1 MKKHSLVKTKVYWVL
16 VFGVLSLFGTQGMAE
31 NHVKDGVYYI
41 DNPQNVAVPSETVT
55 KIVFNMTGTYSAAN
69 YEWSGEFTNHDNVAD
84 SWVKSVEEIDIS
96 GLTDIVGHWAFKG
109 FTSLKTIQWPSD
121 IIVIPTGA
129 FTKSGIEELA
139 IPITVTEIQE
149 SAFSECSN
157 LQTVTVQ
164 PSEDHPFVIKTGAF
178 NNSKAIKSV
187 ILPKTYQV
195 DGKTYP
201 QCEYGAFD
209 FDATDGQTVVSN
221 LVSGNCA
228 TLILPEVDNESEEA
242 QFTNYDWYV
251 GEYKEGLVLI
261 NHDDVLNSREA
272 HANTDAAKAAGKAGW
287 WQFFMSTTSNII
299 PVPAGKD
306 FIRTFS
312 DPRPYQLPQGEMVVD
327 HNDYN
332 NNKDEIKDRYPEGSS
347 KVRWSEDGNK
357 VVITDD
363 AIMAYRV
370 INYTDEGKMA
380 DRNAPV
386 NPKVTV
392 LRIESYVPSETG
404 VILRSNS
411 VSEDRVYYFKKYN
424 GEEKKY
430 PYNSD
435 IADADVNLLHHSM
448 TSVAIHPTD
457 RGGLNQFDTKQPI
470 THRNFGFTTNSKY
483 SASTEAPKFVR
494 LQNTNTKENRAYL
507 KLTAQLY
514 PYSDET
520 ADGGS
525 GTQVGAKAFSVNAAP
540 AKAPSTIQ
548 TVGIQGFEDIPAG
561 LVVISKNHPSAYGEA
576 TGVVSLESE
585 VVTDNNYYTLQ
596 GMRVDRPV
604 KGIYIKNGKK
614 FLVK

>member
-109 FTSLKTIQWPSD
+109 FTSLKTIQWPSA
-121 IIVIPTGA
+121 ITVIPEDA
-129 FTKSGIEELA
+129 FANSGIDELVV
-139 IPITVTEIQE
+139 PITVVEIQPR
-149 SAFSECSN
+149 AFSRCTH
-157 LQTVTVQ
+157 LQTVTIQ
-164 PSEDHPFVIKTGAF
+164 PSEDHTFIIKNDAF
-178 NNSKAIKSV
+178 NNSKGIKSV
-187 ILPKTYQV
+187 ILPKVYQI
-195 DGKTYP
+195 DGQTYP

-209 FDATDGQTVVSN
+209 YDVTDGQTNVTN
-221 LVSGNCA
+221 LVTGNCGA
-228 TLILPEVDNESEEA
+228 LILPEVDNESEAA

-251 GEYKEGLVLI
+251 GQYKEGLVLT
-261 NHDDVLNSREA
+261 NHNDIVTSREA
-272 HANTDAAKAAGKAGW
+272 HANTDAAKAAGNAGW
-287 WQFFMSTTSNII
+287 WQFFISTTSNII
-299 PVPAGKD
+299 PVPSGKD

-312 DPRPYQLPQGEMVVD
+312 DPRPYQLPKGELKVD
-327 HNDYN
+327 MNDYN
-332 NNKDEIKDRYPEGSS
+332 NNKNGIKDRYPEDSP
-347 KVRWSEDGNK
+347 KVRKEGNNM
-357 VVITDD
+357 VITDD

-370 INYTDEGKMA
+370 IDYSDEGKMN

-411 VSEDRVYYFKKYN
+411 VSEDRVYYFQKYN

-520 ADGGS
+520 ADGGP

-561 LVVISKNHPSAYGEA
+561 MVVISKNHPSAYGEA

>member
-41 DNPQNVAVPSETVT
+41 DNPQNVAVPSEIVT
-55 KIVFNMTGTYSAAN
+55 KIVFDMTGTYSAAN
-69 YEWSGEFTNHDNVAD
+69 NEWSGEFTNHDNVAD

-109 FTSLKTIQWPSD
+109 FTSLKTIQWPSA
-121 IIVIPTGA
+121 ITVIPEDA
-129 FTKSGIEELA
+129 FANSGIDELVV
-139 IPITVTEIQE
+139 PITVVEIQPR
-149 SAFSECSN
+149 AFSRCTH
-157 LQTVTVQ
+157 LQTVTIQ
-164 PSEDHPFVIKTGAF
+164 PSEDHTFIIKNDAF
-178 NNSKAIKSV
+178 NNSKGIKSV
-187 ILPKTYQV
+187 ILPKVYQI
-195 DGKTYP
+195 DGQTYP

-209 FDATDGQTVVSN
+209 YDVTDGQTNVTN
-221 LVSGNCA
+221 LVTGNCGA
-228 TLILPEVDNESEEA
+228 LILPEVDNESEEV
-242 QFTNYDWYV
+242 QFANYDWYV
-251 GEYKEGLVLI
+251 GQYKEGLVLT
-261 NHDDVLNSREA
+261 NHNDIVTSREDYA
-272 HANTDAAKAAGKAGW
+272 EKATDGNAGW

-299 PVPAGKD
+299 PVPSGKD

-312 DPRPYQLPQGEMVVD
+312 DPRPYQLPKGELKVD
-327 HNDYN
+327 MNDYN
-332 NNKDEIKDRYPEGSS
+332 SNKNGIKNRYPEDSP
-347 KVRWSEDGNK
+347 KVRKEGNNI
-357 VVITDD
+357 VITDD

-411 VSEDRVYYFKKYN
+411 VSEDRVYYFQKYN

-430 PYNSD
+430 PYNST

-483 SASTEAPKFVR
+483 NASTEAPKFVR

-520 ADGGS
+520 ADGGP

-561 LVVISKNHPSAYGEA
+561 MVVISKNHPSAYGEA

>member
-109 FTSLKTIQWPSD
+109 FTSLKTIQWPSA
-121 IIVIPTGA
+121 ITVIPEDA
-129 FTKSGIEELA
+129 FANSGIDELVV
-139 IPITVTEIQE
+139 PITVVEIQPR
-149 SAFSECSN
+149 AFSRCTH
-157 LQTVTVQ
+157 LQTVTIQ
-164 PSEDHPFVIKTGAF
+164 PSEDHTFIIKNDAF
-178 NNSKAIKSV
+178 NNSKGIKSV
-187 ILPKTYQV
+187 ILPKVYQI
-195 DGKTYP
+195 DGQTYP

-209 FDATDGQTVVSN
+209 YDVTDGQTNVTN
-221 LVSGNCA
+221 LVTGNCGA
-228 TLILPEVDNESEEA
+228 LILPEVDNESEEV
-242 QFTNYDWYV
+242 QFANYDWYV
-251 GEYKEGLVLI
+251 GQYKEGLVLT
-261 NHDDVLNSREA
+261 NHNDIVTSREA
-272 HANTDAAKAAGKAGW
+272 HANTDAAKAAGNAGW

-312 DPRPYQLPQGEMVVD
+312 DPRPYQLPKGELKVD
-327 HNDYN
+327 MNDYN
-332 NNKDEIKDRYPEGSS
+332 SNKNGIKDRYPEDSPN
-347 KVRWSEDGNK
+347 VRIEGNNM
-357 VVITDD
+357 VITDD

-411 VSEDRVYYFKKYN
+411 VSEDRVYYFQKYT

-457 RGGLNQFDTKQPI
+457 RGGLNQFDMKQPI

-520 ADGGS
+520 ADGGP

>member
-41 DNPQNVAVPSETVT
+41 DNPQNVAVPSETIT
-55 KIVFNMTGTYSAAN
+55 KIVFKMTGTYN
-69 YEWSGEFTNHDNVAD
+69 VVNHNDWSDQFTNQTV
-84 SWVKSVEEIDIS
+84 SWIQQVEEIDLSGFTDIS
-96 GLTDIVGHWAFKG
+96 GSWAFKG

-164 PSEDHPFVIKTGAF
+164 PSEGHPFVIKTGAF

-228 TLILPEVDNESEEA
+228 TLILPEVDDESEVV
-242 QFTNYDWYV
+242 QFANYDWYV
-251 GEYKEGLVLI
+251 GEYKEGLVLTNQNDI
-261 NHDDVLNSREA
+261 VTSREDYA
-272 HANTDAAKAAGKAGW
+272 EKATDGNAGW

-299 PVPAGKD
+299 PVPSGKD

-312 DPRPYQLPQGEMVVD
+312 DPRPYQLPKGELKVD
-327 HNDYN
+327 MNDYN
-332 NNKDEIKDRYPEGSS
+332 SNKNGIKNRYPEDSPN
-347 KVRWSEDGNK
+347 VRIEGNNI
-357 VVITDD
+357 VITDD

-380 DRNAPV
+380 DQNAPV

-411 VSEDRVYYFKKYN
+411 VSEDRVYYFQKYK
-424 GEEKKY
+424 GEEKMY
-430 PYNSD
+430 PYNST

-520 ADGGS
+520 ADGGP

-561 LVVISKNHPSAYGEA
+561 MVVISKNHPSAYGEA

>member
-1 MKKHSLVKTKVYWVL
+1 VR
-16 VFGVLSLFGTQGMAE
+16 
-31 NHVKDGVYYI
+31 
-41 DNPQNVAVPSETVT
+41 
-55 KIVFNMTGTYSAAN
+55 
-69 YEWSGEFTNHDNVAD
+69 
-84 SWVKSVEEIDIS
+84 
-96 GLTDIVGHWAFKG
+96 
-109 FTSLKTIQWPSD
+109 
-121 IIVIPTGA
+121 
-129 FTKSGIEELA
+129 
-139 IPITVTEIQE
+139 
-149 SAFSECSN
+149 
-157 LQTVTVQ
+157 
-164 PSEDHPFVIKTGAF
+164 
-178 NNSKAIKSV
+178 
-187 ILPKTYQV
+187 
-195 DGKTYP
+195 
-201 QCEYGAFD
+201 
-209 FDATDGQTVVSN
+209 
-221 LVSGNCA
+221 
-228 TLILPEVDNESEEA
+228 
-242 QFTNYDWYV
+242 
-251 GEYKEGLVLI
+251 KEG
-261 NHDDVLNSREA
+261 N
-272 HANTDAAKAAGKAGW
+272 
-287 WQFFMSTTSNII
+287 NI
-299 PVPAGKD
+299 
-306 FIRTFS
+306 
-312 DPRPYQLPQGEMVVD
+312 
-327 HNDYN
+327 
-332 NNKDEIKDRYPEGSS
+332 
-347 KVRWSEDGNK
+347 
-357 VVITDD
+357 VITDD

-411 VSEDRVYYFKKYN
+411 VSEDRVYYFQKYN

-520 ADGGS
+520 ADGGP

-561 LVVISKNHPSAYGEA
+561 MVVISKNHPSAYGEA

>member
-1 MKKHSLVKTKVYWVL
+1 MMKKHSLVKTKVYWVL

-55 KIVFNMTGTYSAAN
+55 KIVFDMTGTYSAAN
-69 YEWSGEFTNHDNVAD
+69 YEWSGEFTNHDGNTD
-84 SWVKSVEEIDIS
+84 SWVQSVEEIDMS

-109 FTSLKTIQWPSD
+109 FTSLKTIKWPSA
-121 IIVIPTGA
+121 IAVIAEDA
-129 FTKSGIEELA
+129 FAKSAIEELT
-139 IPITVTEIQE
+139 IPATVTEVQAG
-149 SAFSECSN
+149 AFSECKD
-157 LQTVTVQ
+157 LHTVTIQ
-164 PSEDHPFVIKTGAF
+164 PSEDHTFIIKYDAF
-178 NNSKAIKSV
+178 NNSKAIKNV
-187 ILPKTYQV
+187 ILPKTYQI

-201 QCEYGAFD
+201 QCEYGAFCYD
-209 FDATDGQTVVSN
+209 VTDGQTTVSN
-221 LVSGNCA
+221 LVSGNCGA
-228 TLILPEVDNESEEA
+228 LVLPEVDNESEKV

-251 GEYKEGLVLI
+251 GEYKEGLVLT

-272 HANTDAAKAAGKAGW
+272 HANTDAAKAAGNAGW
-287 WQFFMSTTSNII
+287 WQFFISTTSNII

-312 DPRPYQLPQGEMVVD
+312 DPRPYQLPKGELKVD
-327 HNDYN
+327 MNDYN
-332 NNKDEIKDRYPEGSS
+332 NNKNSIKDRYPEDSPN
-347 KVRWSEDGNK
+347 VRIEGNNI
-357 VVITDD
+357 VITDD

-411 VSEDRVYYFKKYN
+411 VSEDRVYYFQKYT

-520 ADGGS
+520 ADGGP

-614 FLVK
+614 FLAK

>member
-41 DNPQNVAVPSETVT
+41 DNPQNVAVPSEIVT
-55 KIVFNMTGTYSAAN
+55 KIVFDMTGTYSAAN
-69 YEWSGEFTNHDNVAD
+69 NEWSGEFTNHENDAD
-84 SWVKSVEEIDIS
+84 SWVKQITEIDMS
-96 GLTDIVGHWAFKG
+96 GLTNIDGNWKFKG
-109 FTSLKTIQWPSD
+109 FTTLKTIKWPSA
-121 IIVIPTGA
+121 ITVIPEDA
-129 FTKSGIEELA
+129 FAKSAIEELT
-139 IPITVTEIQE
+139 IPATVTEVQAR
-149 SAFSECSN
+149 AFSECKD
-157 LQTVTVQ
+157 LHTVTIQ
-164 PSEDHPFVIKTGAF
+164 PSEDHTFIIKNDAF

-187 ILPKTYQV
+187 ILPKTYQI

-209 FDATDGQTVVSN
+209 YDVTDGQTTVRN
-221 LVSGNCA
+221 LVSGNCGA
-228 TLILPEVDNESEEA
+228 LVLPEVDNESEEV
-242 QFTNYDWYV
+242 QFANYDWYV
-251 GEYKEGLVLI
+251 GQYKEGLVLT
-261 NHDDVLNSREA
+261 NHNDIVTSREDYA
-272 HANTDAAKAAGKAGW
+272 EKATDGNAGW

-299 PVPAGKD
+299 PVPSGKD

-312 DPRPYQLPQGEMVVD
+312 DPRPYQLPKGELKVD
-327 HNDYN
+327 MNDYN
-332 NNKDEIKDRYPEGSS
+332 SNKNGIKDRYPEDSPN
-347 KVRWSEDGNK
+347 VRIEGNNI
-357 VVITDD
+357 VITDD

-411 VSEDRVYYFKKYN
+411 VSEDRVYYFQKYT

-430 PYNSD
+430 PYNSI

-457 RGGLNQFDTKQPI
+457 RGGLNQFDMKQPI

-520 ADGGS
+520 ADGGP
-525 GTQVGAKAFSVNAAP
+525 GTQVGAKTFSVNAAP

-561 LVVISKNHPSAYGEA
+561 MVVISKNHPSVYGEA

>member
-109 FTSLKTIQWPSD
+109 FTSLKTIQWPSA
-121 IIVIPTGA
+121 ITVIPEDA
-129 FTKSGIEELA
+129 FANSGIDELVV
-139 IPITVTEIQE
+139 PITVVEIQPR
-149 SAFSECSN
+149 AFSRCTH
-157 LQTVTVQ
+157 LQTVTIQ
-164 PSEDHPFVIKTGAF
+164 PSEDHTFIIKNDAF
-178 NNSKAIKSV
+178 NNSKGIKSV
-187 ILPKTYQV
+187 ILPKVYQI
-195 DGKTYP
+195 DGQTYP

-209 FDATDGQTVVSN
+209 YDVTDGQTNVTN
-221 LVSGNCA
+221 LVTGNCGA
-228 TLILPEVDNESEEA
+228 LILPEVDNESEEV
-242 QFTNYDWYV
+242 QFANYDWYV
-251 GEYKEGLVLI
+251 GQYKEGLVLT
-261 NHDDVLNSREA
+261 NHNDIVTSREDYA
-272 HANTDAAKAAGKAGW
+272 EKATDGNAGW

-299 PVPAGKD
+299 PVPSGKD

-312 DPRPYQLPQGEMVVD
+312 DPRPYQLPKGELKVD
-327 HNDYN
+327 MNDYN
-332 NNKDEIKDRYPEGSS
+332 SNKNGIKNRYPEDSP
-347 KVRWSEDGNK
+347 KVRKEGNNI
-357 VVITDD
+357 VITDD

-411 VSEDRVYYFKKYN
+411 VSEDRVYYFQKYN

-430 PYNSD
+430 PYNST

-483 SASTEAPKFVR
+483 NASTEAPKFVR

-520 ADGGS
+520 ADGGP

-561 LVVISKNHPSAYGEA
+561 MVVISKNHPSAYGEA

>member
-55 KIVFNMTGTYSAAN
+55 KIVFDMTGTYSAAN
-69 YEWSGEFTNHDNVAD
+69 YEWSGEFTNHDGNTD
-84 SWVKSVEEIDIS
+84 SWVQSVEEIDMS

-109 FTSLKTIQWPSD
+109 FTSLKTIKWPSA
-121 IIVIPTGA
+121 IAVIAEDA
-129 FTKSGIEELA
+129 FAKSAIEKLT
-139 IPITVTEIQE
+139 IPATVIEVQAG
-149 SAFSECSN
+149 AFSECKD
-157 LQTVTVQ
+157 LHTVTIQ
-164 PSEDHPFVIKTGAF
+164 PTEDHTFIIKYDAF
-178 NNSKAIKSV
+178 NNSKAIKNV
-187 ILPKTYQV
+187 ILPKTYQI
-195 DGKTYP
+195 DGTTYP
-201 QCEYGAFD
+201 QCEYGAFCYD
-209 FDATDGQTVVSN
+209 VTDGQTTVSN
-221 LVSGNCA
+221 LVSGNCGA
-228 TLILPEVDNESEEA
+228 LVLPEVDNESEEV

-251 GEYKEGLVLI
+251 GEYKEGLVLT
-261 NHDDVLNSREA
+261 NHDDVLNSREE
-272 HANTDAAKAAGKAGW
+272 HANTDAAKASGNAGW

-299 PVPAGKD
+299 PVPSGKD

-312 DPRPYQLPQGEMVVD
+312 DPRPYLLPKGELKVD
-327 HNDYN
+327 MNDYN
-332 NNKDEIKDRYPEGSS
+332 SNKNGIKDRYPEDSPN
-347 KVRWSEDGNK
+347 VRIEGNNI
-357 VVITDD
+357 VITDD

-411 VSEDRVYYFKKYN
+411 VSEDRVYYFQKYT

-430 PYNSD
+430 PYNST

-520 ADGGS
+520 ADGGP

>member
-109 FTSLKTIQWPSD
+109 FTSLKTIQWPSA
-121 IIVIPTGA
+121 ITVIPEDA
-129 FTKSGIEELA
+129 FANSGIDELVV
-139 IPITVTEIQE
+139 PITVVEIQPR
-149 SAFSECSN
+149 AFSRCTH
-157 LQTVTVQ
+157 LQTVTIQ
-164 PSEDHPFVIKTGAF
+164 PSEDHTFIIKNDAF
-178 NNSKAIKSV
+178 NNSKGIKSV
-187 ILPKTYQV
+187 ILPKVYQI
-195 DGKTYP
+195 DGQTYP

-209 FDATDGQTVVSN
+209 YDVTDGQTNVTN
-221 LVSGNCA
+221 LVTGNCGA
-228 TLILPEVDNESEEA
+228 LILPEVDNESEAA

-251 GEYKEGLVLI
+251 GQYKEGLVLT
-261 NHDDVLNSREA
+261 NHNDIVTSREA
-272 HANTDAAKAAGKAGW
+272 HANTDAAKAAGNAGW
-287 WQFFMSTTSNII
+287 WQFFISTTSNII
-299 PVPAGKD
+299 PVPSGKD

-312 DPRPYQLPQGEMVVD
+312 DPRPYQLPKGELKVD
-327 HNDYN
+327 MNDYN
-332 NNKDEIKDRYPEGSS
+332 NNKNGIKDRYPEDSP
-347 KVRWSEDGNK
+347 KVRKEGNNM
-357 VVITDD
+357 VITDD

-370 INYTDEGKMA
+370 IDYSDEGKMN

-411 VSEDRVYYFKKYN
+411 VSEDRVYYFQKYN

-520 ADGGS
+520 ADGGP

>member
-55 KIVFNMTGTYSAAN
+55 KIVFDMTGTYSAAN
-69 YEWSGEFTNHDNVAD
+69 YEWSGEFTNHDGNTD
-84 SWVKSVEEIDIS
+84 SWVQSVEEIDMS

-109 FTSLKTIQWPSD
+109 FTSLKTIKWPSA
-121 IIVIPTGA
+121 IAVIAEDA
-129 FTKSGIEELA
+129 FAKSAIEKLT
-139 IPITVTEIQE
+139 IPATVIEVQAG
-149 SAFSECSN
+149 AFSECKD
-157 LQTVTVQ
+157 LHTVTIQ
-164 PSEDHPFVIKTGAF
+164 PTEDHTFIIKYDAF
-178 NNSKAIKSV
+178 NNSKAIKNV
-187 ILPKTYQV
+187 ILPKTYQI
-195 DGKTYP
+195 DGTTYP
-201 QCEYGAFD
+201 QCEYGAFCYD
-209 FDATDGQTVVSN
+209 VTDGQTTVSN
-221 LVSGNCA
+221 LVSGNCGA
-228 TLILPEVDNESEEA
+228 LVLPEVDNESEEV

-251 GEYKEGLVLI
+251 GEYKEGLVLT
-261 NHDDVLNSREA
+261 NHDDVLNSREE
-272 HANTDAAKAAGKAGW
+272 HANTDAAKASGNAGW

-299 PVPAGKD
+299 PVPSGKD

-312 DPRPYQLPQGEMVVD
+312 DPRPYQLPKGELKVD
-327 HNDYN
+327 MNDYN
-332 NNKDEIKDRYPEGSS
+332 SNKNGIKDRYPEDSPN
-347 KVRWSEDGNK
+347 VRIEGNNI
-357 VVITDD
+357 VITDD

-411 VSEDRVYYFKKYN
+411 VSEDRVYYFQKYN

-520 ADGGS
+520 ADGGP

-561 LVVISKNHPSAYGEA
+561 MVVISKNHPSAYGEA